1 MEIGAYTVV
10 EADVEVGENS
20 WIGNHVN
27 LRSGAHIGK
36 RCKIYHSSVIGEV
49 PQDLKFEGEES
60 TAILGDEVIIREFV
74 TVNRGTKA
82 LGKTIVGNKS
92 YLMAYV
98 HVAHDCTIGNNV
110 IMANAIHMGGHVEIG
125 DWAILGGGVL
135 VHQFTKIGAHAMIGG
150 GYRAVQ
156 DVPPY
161 IMAAGE
167 PLKFSGINAIG
178 LRRRG
183 FSGNTRKEIKAA
195 YRLLFRSK
203 MDKDEAVWFHGT
215 KVGRDNDRVLI
226 KKTGEPTYRLP
237 DMAYHINKIERGYN
251 LCIDIFGAD
260 HMDAYPDVIEV
271 VKQLGYNQSKIK
283 VLIHQFISILKNGKQ
298 IKMSTRK
305 ATFITLDELIN
316 EVGIDV
322 VRYFFI
328 MRNINSHLN
337 FDLEVAKEKSEKNP
351 IYYIQYAYA
360 RIMTIQTFVDYS
372 YSNAD
377 LALLD
382 SDEEIK
388 IISKLFEFEEL
399 ILKLSEVLEPQ
410 LLATYLFELATMF
423 HKYYAKFRIINKNK
437 ELSKSRL
444 VLIDAVSTVIKNGLN
459 ILGISSPKTM

>member
-36 RCKIYHSSVIGEV
+36 RCKIYHSAVIGEV

-60 TAILGDEVIIREFV
+60 TAILGDDVIIREFV

-82 LGKTIVGNKS
+82 LGKTTVGNKS

-183 FSGNTRKEIKAA
+183 FSSNARKEIKAA

-203 MDKDEAVWFHGT
+203 MDKDEAV
-215 KVGRDNDRVLI
+215 
-226 KKTGEPTYRLP
+226 KT
-237 DMAYHINKIERGYN
+237 MADSFSSSPEIQEIISFVQKSERG
-251 LCIDIFGAD
+251 
-260 HMDAYPDVIEV
+260 
-271 VKQLGYNQSKIK
+271 
-283 VLIHQFISILKNGKQ
+283 LI
-298 IKMSTRK
+298 
-305 ATFITLDELIN
+305 
-316 EVGIDV
+316 
-322 VRYFFI
+322 
-328 MRNINSHLN
+328 
-337 FDLEVAKEKSEKNP
+337 
-351 IYYIQYAYA
+351 
-360 RIMTIQTFVDYS
+360 
-372 YSNAD
+372 
-377 LALLD
+377 
-382 SDEEIK
+382 
-388 IISKLFEFEEL
+388 
-399 ILKLSEVLEPQ
+399 
-410 LLATYLFELATMF
+410 
-423 HKYYAKFRIINKNK
+423 
-437 ELSKSRL
+437 
-444 VLIDAVSTVIKNGLN
+444 
-459 ILGISSPKTM
+459 